1 MIHLYAWPTP
11 NAYKVSIMLEETG
24 LPYKV
29 QPVNIMAGEQ
39 FAPDFLK
46 ISPNNRMPA
55 IVDDDVVGG
64 PLSVFESGAILMYL
78 AEKTGQFWPLEP
90 HARYR
95 TAQWVMWQMAGLGP
109 MLGQAG
115 HFRRAAPEKIPYAIE
130 RYTNEAIRLFGVL
143 DRQLDGQDYI
153 TGGYSIADMMSYP
166 WTLAAPWLEIPMEE
180 FPNLSRWQATMAS
193 RPAVERGMEL
203 LADKRVQPSEK
214 MDEKTRETLYGTKQ
228 FERRL

>member
-1 MIHLYAWPTP
+1 MIVLYAWPTP
-11 NAYKVSIMLEETG
+11 NAYKVSIMLEETA

-29 QPVNIMAGEQ
+29 VPVNIMAGEQ

-90 HARYR
+90 HARYK
-95 TAQWVMWQMAGLGP
+95 TAEWVMWQMAGLGP

-115 HFRRAAPEKIPYAIE
+115 HFRRAAPEKIPYAID
-130 RYTNEAIRLFGVL
+130 RYTNESKRLFGVL
-143 DRQLDGQDYI
+143 DRQLAGKDYI
-153 TGGYSIADMMSYP
+153 AGAYSIADMMSYP
-166 WTLAAPWLEIPMEE
+166 WTLAATWLEIPMED
-180 FPNLSRWQATMAS
+180 FPNLVRWQAAMAA
-193 RPAVERGMEL
+193 RPAVKRGMDL
-203 LADKRVQPSEK
+203 LADKRVQPSDK
-214 MDEKTRETLYGTKQ
+214 MDEKTREILYGKTQ
-228 FERRL
+228 NERR

>member
-1 MIHLYAWPTP
+1 MIELYAWPTP

-29 QPVNIMAGEQ
+29 VPVNIMAGEQ

-78 AEKTGQFWPLEP
+78 AEKTGRFWPLEP
-90 HARYR
+90 HARYN
-95 TAQWVMWQMAGLGP
+95 TAEWVMWQMAGLGP

-130 RYTNEAIRLFGVL
+130 RYTNEAKRLFSVL
-143 DRQLDGQDYI
+143 DKQLAGKDYI
-153 TGGYSIADMMSYP
+153 TGTYSIADMMSYP
-166 WTLAAPWLEIPMEE
+166 WTLSATFLEIPMAE
-180 FPNLSRWQATMAS
+180 FPNVAHWQATMAA
-193 RPAVERGMEL
+193 RPAIQRGMEL
-203 LADKRVQPSEK
+203 LADRKVQPSDK
-214 MDEKTRETLYGTKQ
+214 MDEKTREILYGKAQ
-228 FERRL
+228 SERR